1 MERYVKE
8 RLVGA
13 AVLMAAAII
22 LIPEMLSGPDRGERP
37 TAAAPARDTALKTYT
52 IDLQQ
57 HEEGA
62 SSAVIEERAPP
73 AETPPDD
80 ATEPAAAPQSNPQSD
95 VHEPPT
101 SAPPAVA
108 EQKPA
113 AAPPAVSRTESVE
126 VSPPPARSEPPPATT
141 APKAARSGAWAVQI
155 GSYSRQPS
163 ADQLAAELR
172 SAGHTAFVMPIQSGG
187 ATLYRVRVGP
197 MNDRAS
203 AAALLND
210 LKGRF
215 PGAAVVAHP

>member
-1 MERYVKE
+1 
-8 RLVGA
+8 
-13 AVLMAAAII
+13 MAAAII
-22 LIPEMLSGPDRGERP
+22 LIPEMLSGPDREVRP

-62 SSAVIEERAPP
+62 PSAVIVERAPP
-73 AETPPDD
+73 VETPPDD

-101 SAPPAVA
+101 SSPPAVA

-113 AAPPAVSRTESVE
+113 AASPAAVSRTESVK
-126 VSPPPARSEPPPATT
+126 VSPAPAKSEPPPASAT
-141 APKAARSGAWAVQI
+141 PKAPRSGAWAVQI
-155 GSYSRQPS
+155 GSYSRQAS
-163 ADQLAAELR
+163 ADRLAAELH
-172 SAGHTAFVMPIQSGG
+172 SAGHTAFVMPIQSGS

-197 MNDRAS
+197 MNDRA
-203 AAALLND
+203 AAASLLND